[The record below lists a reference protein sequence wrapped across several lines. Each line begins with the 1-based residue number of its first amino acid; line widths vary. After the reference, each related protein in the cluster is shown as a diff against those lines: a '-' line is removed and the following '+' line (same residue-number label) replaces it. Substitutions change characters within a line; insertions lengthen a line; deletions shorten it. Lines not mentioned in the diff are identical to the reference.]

1 MAAAVITVTRAPGS
15 PREVK
20 MGNVRTKWWDITAD
34 TGDYAT
40 GGFTLTAAQLGVR
53 SIIFFDV
60 GSAATEG
67 TAGANAQIIGVTYA
81 SNFQSVTVQV
91 YESAASGA
99 PPLEKTA
106 EAYPANF
113 TFRARVEGTI

>member
-1 MAAAVITVTRAPGS
+1 MAAAVITVARPTGVSVGTAR
-15 PREVK
+15 R
-20 MGNVRTKWWDITAD
+20 VRYRDITAD
-34 TGDYAT
+34 TGDYAA
-40 GGFTLTAAQLGVR
+40 GGFTVTAAQCGLKH
-53 SIIFFDV
+53 IDFFCV

-67 TAGANAQIIGVTYA
+67 TDGANAQIIGVRYA
-81 SNFQSVTVQV
+81 SDGSSVTVQV

-113 TFRARVEGTI
+113 TFRARIEGW